1 MADIE
6 PHLASRTIESI
17 CTIPGT
23 RIPSIP
29 PIPPDSI
36 PNEDEIRRWYDNNFA
51 PSLDKLLDSGS
62 SKWFATRGFKLLFN
76 DRSRLGSVL
85 AYLTL
90 VSNHGNNPSTDNAS
104 LASQEARVTWMLLE
118 LCVRSDQD
126 GGEEAD
132 KLARRCQ
139 ALGAILTAQ
148 PLTNPT
154 ASLADFVHQDETE
167 PETKMGAFERQVA
180 RRADEFWKLV
190 EKAAANQA
198 PDGSGVSLTALRQ
211 IQPYRDQQENRDIIY
226 SIMLLG
232 STQAGQSELSSEQGL
247 VRTFLQNEARGRATN
262 LVFSTLSGMAL
273 RAFPS

>member
-1 MADIE
+1 MADIN
-6 PHLASRTIESI
+6 PTSASRTIESI
-17 CTIPGT
+17 CTIAGT

-36 PNEDEIRRWYDNNFA
+36 PNEDEIRKWYHANFA
-51 PSLDKLLDSGS
+51 PSLDKLLDSGPT
-62 SKWFATRGFKLLFN
+62 KWFTNKGFKLLFN
-76 DRSRLGSVL
+76 DRNRLGSVL

-90 VSNHGNNPSTDNAS
+90 VSTQANNPSTDNAS

-118 LCVRSDQD
+118 LCTRLDHD

-132 KLARRCQ
+132 RLARRCQ
-139 ALGAILTAQ
+139 ALGAILTAE
-148 PLTNPT
+148 PFTSST
-154 ASLADFVHQDETE
+154 TSIADFVHQEEAE
-167 PETKMGAFERQVA
+167 PDVKMSAFEKQVS
-180 RRADEFWKLV
+180 RRADEFWRLV
-190 EKAAANQA
+190 ESAAANQA
-198 PDGSGVSLTALRQ
+198 PDGSGVSLKALKQ

-232 STQAGQSELSSEQGL
+232 SKQAGQSGLSSEQGL